1 MYRGGTSAQIARE
14 IKGYQ
19 LDILGI
25 SECRW
30 TGAEKTRVASAQ
42 TVIYSGD
49 EELYKGG
56 VAIMISHSAVKLL
69 IEWTPISYR
78 IITAQVYTRY
88 RRVTIILVYAPHDK
102 KKEEEQFYTKSYNV
116 QETLDECNK
125 NDILIVGDFNAK
137 VGNDNMG
144 YERTMNIHE
153 LGTHNENGENLC
165 DFCQTNG
172 LVITGTLCLH

>member
-14 IKGYQ
+14 MKGYQ

-30 TGAEKTRVASAQ
+30 TGAEKTRVAPAQ

-78 IITAQVYTRY
+78 IITARVYTRY

-102 KKEEEQFYTKSYNV
+102 KKEEEQFYTKSY
-116 QETLDECNK
+116 K
-125 NDILIVGDFNAK
+125 KHWMNA
-137 VGNDNMG
+137 M
-144 YERTMNIHE
+144 RT
-153 LGTHNENGENLC
+153 TS
-165 DFCQTNG
+165 
-172 LVITGTLCLH
+172 

>member
-14 IKGYQ
+14 MKGYQ

-78 IITAQVYTRY
+78 IITARVYTRY

-102 KKEEEQFYTKSYNV
+102 KKEEEQL

-125 NDILIVGDFNAK
+125 NDILIVGDFNTK

-144 YERTMNIHE
+144 
-153 LGTHNENGENLC
+153 
-165 DFCQTNG
+165 
-172 LVITGTLCLH
+172 